1 MPTGGSF
8 ESNYQKRRGKATK
21 TRLVLTVSQPQLSSD
36 AAAADSVILR
46 GKSERENII
55 SFAKD
60 SLMCVKGSN
69 QSSRAHQGRPE
80 SHYTAELASFKGGR
94 SVCGLFWVLR

>member
-1 MPTGGSF
+1 M
-8 ESNYQKRRGKATK
+8 Q
-21 TRLVLTVSQPQLSSD
+21 
-36 AAAADSVILR
+36 AAADSVILR

-69 QSSRAHQGRPE
+69 QSTRAHHRGTNAKAGLRVTIQLNWLPLRGE
-80 SHYTAELASFKGGR
+80 E
-94 SVCGLFWVLR
+94 VCVVCSGF